1 MNTLECKELHF
12 LLDNEGA
19 FIAYQEEGK
28 SWAGA
33 LAFSSEDL
41 ARRFVELSHLDA
53 AEIAAVATDDLESI
67 AALVAAMKGRPIRY
81 VLLDLDYHTGQ
92 CHQVDFEG
100 DGFGAVKERQFVAE
114 HRHG

>member
-1 MNTLECKELHF
+1 LNTLECKELHF

-41 ARRFVELSHLDA
+41 ARKFVELSHLDA
-53 AEIAAVATDDLESI
+53 AEIAAVATDDRESI
-67 AALVAAMKGRPIRY
+67 AALVAAMKGLRPARPRLPY
-81 VLLDLDYHTGQ
+81 GPMLSG
-92 CHQVDFEG
+92 
-100 DGFGAVKERQFVAE
+100 
-114 HRHG
+114 